1 MSALEILLV
10 AVGLAMDALA
20 VSVAA
25 AAAGWAADAR
35 ARFRLFFH
43 FGLFQA
49 AMPVVG
55 WYAGATVSGHLAA
68 WDHWLAFALLAWIGG
83 RMIRGGLAGPGDG
96 DQAHRADPTRGRT
109 LIGLAV
115 ATSLDALAVGFSF
128 ACLGVSVWMPALV
141 IGVVAA
147 VFSLAG
153 CLLGG
158 RLGQVLGRR
167 AEVAGGVVLLLVGAR
182 IVWEHVLA

>member
-1 MSALEILLV
+1 VSALEILLV

-25 AAAGWAADAR
+25 AAGGWADDAR

-49 AMPVVG
+49 AMPVAG
-55 WYAGATVSGHLAA
+55 WSVGATVSGHLAA
-68 WDHWLAFALLAWIGG
+68 WDHWVAFALLAWIGG
-83 RMIRGGLAGPGDG
+83 RMIRGGLASESDDAGV
-96 DQAHRADPTRGRT
+96 ADPTRGRT

-141 IGVVAA
+141 IGLVAA
-147 VFSLAG
+147 AFSLAG
-153 CLLGG
+153 CLLGA
-158 RLGQVLGRR
+158 RLGRMLGRR
-167 AEVAGGVVLLLVGAR
+167 AEVAGGVVLVLVGAR